1 MSRAKKA
8 SARARS
14 EAGAVAVLTTTLVGL
29 EGVIHGLAAGV
40 RDNTARLEKRLMGL
54 SERLDAAER
63 READRT
69 FVKPEPNPMCD
80 TSRLAASATVPPLEI
95 GAVQAKSQVT
105 EGGNY
110 HRVTIRGDGLS
121 SAKVGPIDAEAVD
134 RLEKE
139 SRARDAEGVLEAAS
153 RMAYGSPGSL
163 QIRDECA
170 IDPGVIERLN
180 KALNG
185 EFSSYLPEAPSHPVL
200 LVLSEVVKL
209 RRHLEAQDRLVRFLV
224 ERSGGLR

>member
-8 SARARS
+8 GARTRSDVSNRALARAVD
-14 EAGAVAVLTTTLVGL
+14 AVVDRL
-29 EGVIHGLAAGV
+29 EG
-40 RDNTARLEKRLMGL
+40 
-54 SERLDAAER
+54 RLDALSMRLGAVER

-69 FVKPEPNPMCD
+69 LVKPEPSPMCD
-80 TSRLAASATVPPLEI
+80 TSRLAASATV
-95 GAVQAKSQVT
+95 
-105 EGGNY
+105 
-110 HRVTIRGDGLS
+110 
-121 SAKVGPIDAEAVD
+121 GPIDADAVD
-134 RLEKE
+134 RPEKE
-139 SRARDAEGVLEAAS
+139 SRARDAEGVLRDAEGVLEAAS
-153 RMAYGSPGSL
+153 RMAYGSPGHL
-163 QIRDECA
+163 QMREECA

-185 EFSSYLPEAPSHPVL
+185 EFSSYLPEAPIHPVL

>member
-8 SARARS
+8 GARTRSDVSNRALARAVD
-14 EAGAVAVLTTTLVGL
+14 AVVDRL
-29 EGVIHGLAAGV
+29 EG
-40 RDNTARLEKRLMGL
+40 
-54 SERLDAAER
+54 RLDALSMRLGAVER

-80 TSRLAASATVPPLEI
+80 TSRLAASATVPPMEI
-95 GAVQAKSQVT
+95 GAVQAKGVT
-105 EGGNY
+105 FGG
-110 HRVTIRGDGLS
+110 VTLDKQ
-121 SAKVGPIDAEAVD
+121 APAPTAAEED
-134 RLEKE
+134 RAEKE

-163 QIRDECA
+163 QMREECA

-209 RRHLEAQDRLVRFLV
+209 RKHLEAQDRLVRFLV

>member
-8 SARARS
+8 GARTRSDVSNRALARAVD
-14 EAGAVAVLTTTLVGL
+14 AVVDHL
-29 EGVIHGLAAGV
+29 EG
-40 RDNTARLEKRLMGL
+40 
-54 SERLDAAER
+54 RLDALSMRLGAVER

-69 FVKPEPNPMCD
+69 LVKPEPNPMCD
-80 TSRLAASATVPPLEI
+80 TSRLAASATVPPMEI

-121 SAKVGPIDAEAVD
+121 SAKVGPIDADAVD
-134 RLEKE
+134 RAERE
-139 SRARDAEGVLEAAS
+139 SRARDAEGVLEAAY

-163 QIRDECA
+163 QMREECA

-185 EFSSYLPEAPSHPVL
+185 EFSSYLPEAPSHPVM

-209 RRHLEAQDRLVRFLV
+209 RKRLEAQDGLVRFLV